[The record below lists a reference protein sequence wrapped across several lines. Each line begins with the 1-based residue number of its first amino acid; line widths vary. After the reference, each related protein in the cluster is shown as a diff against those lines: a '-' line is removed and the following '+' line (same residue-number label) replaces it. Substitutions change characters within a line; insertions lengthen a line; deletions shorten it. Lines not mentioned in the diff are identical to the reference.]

1 MMKNMK
7 LLLHVCCG
15 PCMTSFDKYFN
26 DRNIDYSAFFYNPNI
41 HPYKEYVRRY
51 ETLSDYAKR
60 INIDLFH
67 EISFQQAKWENEYSK
82 LPTAERCSKCYKQR
96 LEGTA
101 KKAAENGFT
110 HFTSTLLISPY
121 QNHDL
126 MIEIGEIA
134 ATKYNVELYYSD
146 FREYFREGQNIA
158 RDEGLYRQK
167 YCGCIYSY
175 KESKFKEKISWD

>member
-1 MMKNMK
+1 MNEMK

-15 PCMTSFDKYFN
+15 PCMTSFDKYFK
-26 DRNIDYSAFFYNPNI
+26 DRDIDYSAFFYNPNI
-41 HPYKEYVRRY
+41 HPYKEYLKRLN
-51 ETLSDYAKR
+51 TLSEYAEK
-60 INIDLFH
+60 INIELIH
-67 EISFQQAKWENEYSK
+67 EISFQQSKWENEYK
-82 LPTAERCSKCYKQR
+82 DMPTAQRCTECYKQR
-96 LEGTA
+96 LNGTA

-126 MIEIGEIA
+126 MVEIGE
-134 ATKYNVELYYSD
+134 NVALEYGVNLYYKD

-158 RDEGLYRQK
+158 REEGLYRQK

-175 KESKFKEKISWD
+175 NESKFKEKIKWD